1 LRGDRG
7 LFAVYLLLI
16 AWMPVPLGSNRA
28 WSWSLAEVVIYL
40 LAAAWLAG
48 YLLRRRWG
56 HGRAGDVVPPFSLEA
71 VANARVVMVL
81 WLSWL
86 AVVSLYLFT
95 WPVGIVEQ
103 ISPETHRTWM
113 LASGP
118 QSGVTRLHLS
128 LSPYDSAVFWYK
140 SVAWVLL
147 FALTLVLVRSR
158 RRIRWLAVTIVAA
171 GLVQAVWG
179 GMEALTTR
187 SGIATGGYVNRNH
200 LAGFLEMSLAVGIGL
215 LIAQLGGTSVKGWR
229 NRLGALFDLLL
240 SPKAI
245 LRLSLVIMVIAL
257 VLTRSRMGNI
267 AFFSSLLVAGSIALV
282 LSRHATRST
291 VILIASLL
299 VVDVFLVGAWF
310 GVDRVVERI
319 EQTVE
324 KADIA
329 SGDIGDDRQLAYAHA
344 TTLVADYPALGAGPG
359 SFHAVFPRYSGADVG
374 GFYDHAHNDYL
385 QFAAETGWIG
395 LGLLGLIVVL
405 SLAEALRAQYRR
417 HDPLMRGM
425 AFAAVMG
432 IVALL
437 IHSWVDFN
445 LQIPANSALFTVL
458 LALAWIS
465 SRLGRHDRRLL
476 QSGERP

>member
-1 LRGDRG
+1 
-7 LFAVYLLLI
+7 
-16 AWMPVPLGSNRA
+16 MPVPLGSNRG

-48 YLLRRRWG
+48 YLLQRRSG
-56 HGRAGDVVPPFSLEA
+56 HGRAGEVLPPFSLAA

-81 WLSWL
+81 WFAWL
-86 AVVSLYLFT
+86 VVVSLYLFT
-95 WPVGIVEQ
+95 WPAGMVET
-103 ISPETHRTWM
+103 ISPETHRAWM

-118 QSGVTRLHLS
+118 HSEVTRLHLS

-140 SVAWVLL
+140 SVAWALL

-215 LIAQLGGTSVKGWR
+215 LIAQLGGASAKGWR

-267 AFFSSLLVAGSIALV
+267 AFFSSLLVTGSIALV

-329 SGDIGDDRQLAYAHA
+329 AGDIGDDRQLAYAHA

-359 SFHAVFPRYSGADVG
+359 SFHAVFPRYAGADVG

-432 IVALL
+432 IVSLL

-465 SRLGRHDRRLL
+465 NRFGRHDRWMPQR
-476 QSGERP
+476 GERP

>member
-1 LRGDRG
+1 
-7 LFAVYLLLI
+7 
-16 AWMPVPLGSNRA
+16 MPVPLGSNRA
-28 WSWSLAEVVIYL
+28 WSWSLAEGVIYL

-48 YLLRRRWG
+48 YLLQRRSG
-56 HGRAGDVVPPFSLEA
+56 HARAGDVMPPFSLA
-71 VANARVVMVL
+71 ALDNSRVIMAL
-81 WLSWL
+81 WLLWL
-86 AVVSLYLFT
+86 VVVSLYLLA
-95 WPVGIVEQ
+95 WPGGILEAV
-103 ISPETHRTWM
+103 SPETHRTWM

-118 QSGVTRLHLS
+118 EAAATRFPPS
-128 LSPYDSAVFWYK
+128 LSPYDSAVSWYK
-140 SVAWVLL
+140 SVAWALL

-158 RRIRWLAVTIVAA
+158 QRIRWLAVTIVAA

-187 SGIATGGYVNRNH
+187 SGIATGGFVNRNH

-215 LIAQLGGTSVKGWR
+215 LIAQLGGRSAKGWR
-229 NRLGALFDLLL
+229 NRLGALFELLL

-282 LSRHATRST
+282 LSRRAKRST

-329 SGDIGDDRQLAYAHA
+329 SGDIGDARQLAFADA
-344 TTLVADYPALGAGPG
+344 TTLIADYPVLGAGPG
-359 SFHAVFPRYSGADVG
+359 SFHAVFPRYAGDALG

-395 LGLLGLIVVL
+395 LGLLGLIVAL

-432 IVALL
+432 TVSLL

-445 LQIPANSALFTVL
+445 LQIPANAALFTVL

-465 SRLGRHDRRLL
+465 NRLGRQDRPLR
-476 QSGERP
+476 QGVGAP